1 MHVFTKTAL
10 AAVALLAAGVA
21 APSESQ
27 ANWNGHG
34 DFTHLKG
41 KAIGT
46 AVTLGFE
53 DYSSTK
59 GGKYYNFDWTG
70 VNGNVGHWGGG
81 NSNYSLLI
89 SGTSGFSFSSHA
101 KFGVSSFK
109 YIASP
114 VSLGDS
120 IRITLYTD
128 AAMKT
133 AHPYEVAIG
142 LFSTGGTVN
151 LSALTGGLSSNIY
164 KIAISRTGTFGTL
177 AVDGIATT
185 VVPLPA
191 ALPLLGSA
199 LVLTGLLGR
208 RLRRKAS

>member
-34 DFTHLKG
+34 DYTHLKG

-53 DYSSTK
+53 DYSGTK

-70 VNGNVGHWGGG
+70 VNGNVGKWGSS

-89 SGTSGFSFSSHA
+89 SGASGFSFSSHA

-109 YIASP
+109 YIDTPLSW
-114 VSLGDS
+114 GES

-128 AAMKT
+128 AAMTT
-133 AHPYEVAIG
+133 AHPYEVTIPW
-142 LFSTGGTVN
+142 LTTGGTVN
-151 LSALTGGLSSNIY
+151 LASLTGGLSNNIY
-164 KIAISRTGTFGTL
+164 KIAISRTGTLGTV
-177 AVDGIATT
+177 AIDGIATT

-208 RLRRKAS
+208 RLRRKAA